1 MAYDIVVV
9 GGGSAG
15 CVLAARL
22 SASGRR
28 VLLLEAG
35 PDYPRAADLP
45 ADIADGSGPTLSH
58 DWNLVSEPDE
68 PRGPIPLP
76 RARLIG
82 GCSATNG
89 AFWVRGWPADYDAWA
104 AAGNTGWSFNDL
116 LPVFCAV
123 ETDTD
128 FPDDWH
134 GATARS
140 RSPGS
145 VSPNS
150 GEYPRAFLTA
160 AAAAGHPQIAD
171 HNRPG
176 ALGVGPLPRN
186 VRNGTRMSTA
196 LTYLA
201 PARPRPHLEIRPDTL
216 VDRVLLTGHRAH
228 GVRLHTGERVD
239 ADAVVLAAGAYGSPS
254 ILLRSGIGPAEQLR
268 QLDLPVAA
276 DLPGVGANLIDHP
289 LVSVDLPAT
298 PGPGGPTFQ
307 VLLTLRS
314 PLATATG
321 PPDLHL
327 FLAGPFNDPTIPNGA
342 VFGIVTGL
350 LSPRSRG
357 SLRLRSADPT
367 APPRIDPAY
376 LRHPDDLAR
385 MVAATREARRISRT
399 APLAD
404 LIPGPRST
412 PATPSM
418 TVTTSAWPGRY
429 AVGSAPT
436 TTPSAPAP
444 WDPTPTPAPSSPNE
458 EPFTASTSS
467 GSPTPPSCPPSPPP
481 TPTCPPS
488 SSPNVSPA
496 GSTPANAVSVSRIPT
511 RWTAS

>member
-22 SASGRR
+22 STSGRR

-58 DWNLVSEPDE
+58 DWNFTSEPDA

-116 LPVFCAV
+116 LPMFCAA

-128 FPDDWH
+128 FTNDWH
-134 GATARS
+134 GTTGPIPVS
-140 RSPGS
+140 RLSLAELGQ
-145 VSPNS
+145 
-150 GEYPRAFLTA
+150 YPRAFLAA
-160 AAAAGHPQIAD
+160 AAAAGHPQVAD

-201 PARPRPHLEIRPDTL
+201 PARPRPNLEIRPDTL
-216 VDRVLLTGHRAH
+216 VDRVLLTGHRTH
-228 GVRLHTGERVD
+228 GVRLHTGEQVD

-268 QLDLPVAA
+268 QLDLPIAA

-314 PLATATG
+314 PLATATDS
-321 PPDLHL
+321 PDLHL
-327 FLAGPFNDPTIPNGA
+327 FLAGPFNDPSIPSGA

-376 LRHPDDLAR
+376 LRHPDDIAR
-385 MVAATREARRISRT
+385 MVAATQEARRISRT
-399 APLAD
+399 PPLAD
-404 LIPGPRST
+404 LIPGPEINPGHTIDDSDDVGLARSIC
-412 PATPSM
+412 S
-418 TVTTSAWPGRY
+418 R
-429 AVGSAPT
+429 
-436 TTPSAPAP
+436 
-444 WDPTPTPAPSSPNE
+444 
-458 EPFTASTSS
+458 
-467 GSPTPPSCPPSPPP
+467 
-481 TPTCPPS
+481 
-488 SSPNVSPA
+488 VSPYHHPVGTCA
-496 GSTPANAVSVSRIPT
+496 MGPDPDTGAVVTERGAVHGIDQLWVADASIMPTIPAANTNLPTIVVAERI
-511 RWTAS
+511 ASWLDTG

>member
-58 DWNLVSEPDE
+58 DWNFASEPDG
-68 PRGPIPLP
+68 PRGPIALP

-104 AAGNTGWSFNDL
+104 AAGNTGWSFDEL

-134 GATARS
+134 GATGPIPVS
-140 RSPGS
+140 RLSLAEL
-145 VSPNS
+145 
-150 GEYPRAFLTA
+150 GEYPRAFLA
-160 AAAAGHPQIAD
+160 AAVAAGHPQVAD

-186 VRNGTRMSTA
+186 VRNGIRMSTA

-201 PARPRPHLEIRPDTL
+201 PARPRPNLEIRPDTL

-268 QLDLPVAA
+268 HLDLPVAA
-276 DLPGVGANLIDHP
+276 DLPGVGANLVDHP

-298 PGPGGPTFQ
+298 PGPGGPAFQ
-307 VLLTLRS
+307 VLLTMRS
-314 PLATATG
+314 ALATAAG

-327 FLAGPFNDPTIPNGA
+327 FLAGPFNDPSIPSGA

-357 SLRLRSADPT
+357 SAAAALGRPHRTAPNRPRLP
-367 APPRIDPAY
+367 APPRRP
-376 LRHPDDLAR
+376 RQNGRGHPRGPPDQPDT
-385 MVAATREARRISRT
+385 ATGR
-399 APLAD
+399 PD
-404 LIPGPRST
+404 PRSRDH
-412 PATPSM
+412 PRPHHRRRRRRR
-418 TVTTSAWPGRY
+418 PGRGRY
-429 AVGSAPT
+429 AAGSAPT

-444 WDPTPTPAPSSPNE
+444 WDPTPTPAPWSPNE
-458 EPFTASTSS
+458 EPFTASISS
-467 GSPTPPSCPPSPPP
+467 GSPTRPSCPRSPPP

-488 SSPNVSPA
+488 SSPSGSPA
-496 GSTPANAVSVSRIPT
+496 GSAPAEARMTTI
-511 RWTAS
+511 